1 MLTTLKENRG
11 FERGAG
17 VVYLELISN
26 SLPVKMS
33 APTAKF

>member
-1 MLTTLKENRG
+1 LKENRR

-17 VVYLELISN
+17 IVYLEFISS
-26 SLPVKMS
+26 SLPVKIS